1 MRRSLSLRKDTLA
14 ELTTDELANVA
25 GGTGGETC
33 DYVCLLRA
41 VTIEPNWT
49 QVTW

>member
-1 MRRSLSLRKDTLA
+1 MRGSLSLRKDTLV
-14 ELTTDELANVA
+14 ELTTDELSTVVA
-25 GGTGGETC
+25 GDSDCSVT
-33 DYVCLLRA
+33 VLRL

>member
-1 MRRSLSLRKDTLA
+1 MRRTLSLRRDTLA
-14 ELTTDELANVA
+14 DLTADDLTTVV
-25 GGTGGETC
+25 GGTGETY

>member
-1 MRRSLSLRKDTLA
+1 MRKTLSLRKETLA
-14 ELTTDELANVA
+14 SLADDDLAGVV
-25 GGTGGETC
+25 GGTCETY

>member
-1 MRRSLSLRKDTLA
+1 MRKSLLLRKETLA
-14 ELTTDELANVA
+14 DLTAEDLATVV
-25 GGTGGETC
+25 GGTGETC

-41 VTIEPNWT
+41 ATIEPNWT